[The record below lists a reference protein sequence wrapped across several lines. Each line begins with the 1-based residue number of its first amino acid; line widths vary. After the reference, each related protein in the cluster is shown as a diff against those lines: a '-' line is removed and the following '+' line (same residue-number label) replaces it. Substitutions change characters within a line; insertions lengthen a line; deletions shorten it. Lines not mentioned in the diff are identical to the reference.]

1 MAASNAPKPASKK
14 LHASAVPLL
23 AAVILGIAVAQL
35 SAQPSSPAPSTP
47 TALGT
52 DTTPAPGANGEDR
65 ARFMNESASHY
76 IISRTL
82 YPGPTI
88 LFFPPVPP
96 PLGSEIPILAP
107 ITAGIGAPTDLAAY
121 VDELFYP
128 MLGTRLAVGLLPDAL
143 RDQLR
148 AYETEKTAVQDELR
162 QRIAALVDSS
172 PAVREAQ
179 FAALAQS
186 QTPRIAKLQSIAERL
201 RSELRLSGALGLLFK
216 DLDWRAAPEVYLRA
230 SQNAAGAPDEL
241 RYAARAVRAA
251 AHFQEGLSD
260 EQRRLL
266 IGTAV
271 ELSAGAEAA
280 KPEERPREAGR
291 ILQFSPGPAR
301 IPIPEDLP
309 DFMETDVRDYISA
322 RGLLK
327 TELLK
332 ALGQTQG
339 EGEDARLAALAQ
351 LAAVQ
356 APRFAALEVLAEKI
370 RRDLATLPNPPG
382 PPTPPTLPPDIAAR
396 ISAYRSHK
404 LEVLRT
410 LRSMLAVDVEPAA
423 GGKAG
428 SATADVNTGAL
439 TWMRNGTTRSE
450 VPASSLQESVKQ
462 FNQAQEKLIG
472 DLNIEL
478 AGIREALSEY
488 MRSQNK
494 SPHGKSIDDL
504 LRDFEDAR
512 QKQELWEKY
521 RDYHDAAL
529 MPGLSAGQRSVL
541 FDAAVVRLALPLP
554 VGEPVH

>member
-1 MAASNAPKPASKK
+1 
-14 LHASAVPLL
+14 
-23 AAVILGIAVAQL
+23 
-35 SAQPSSPAPSTP
+35 
-47 TALGT
+47 
-52 DTTPAPGANGEDR
+52 
-65 ARFMNESASHY
+65 
-76 IISRTL
+76 
-82 YPGPTI
+82 
-88 LFFPPVPP
+88 
-96 PLGSEIPILAP
+96 
-107 ITAGIGAPTDLAAY
+107 
-121 VDELFYP
+121 

-339 EGEDARLAALAQ
+339 EGEDLPRLRFW
-351 LAAVQ
+351 
-356 APRFAALEVLAEKI
+356 PRRSDAIWPRSQILPVHRH
-370 RRDLATLPNPPG
+370 RRPCRQTSPRAFP
-382 PPTPPTLPPDIAAR
+382 R
-396 ISAYRSHK
+396 
-404 LEVLRT
+404 
-410 LRSMLAVDVEPAA
+410 
-423 GGKAG
+423 
-428 SATADVNTGAL
+428 TGAI
-439 TWMRNGTTRSE
+439 
-450 VPASSLQESVKQ
+450 SSR
-462 FNQAQEKLIG
+462 F
-472 DLNIEL
+472 
-478 AGIREALSEY
+478 
-488 MRSQNK
+488 
-494 SPHGKSIDDL
+494 
-504 LRDFEDAR
+504 
-512 QKQELWEKY
+512 
-521 RDYHDAAL
+521 
-529 MPGLSAGQRSVL
+529 
-541 FDAAVVRLALPLP
+541 
-554 VGEPVH
+554 

>member
-1 MAASNAPKPASKK
+1 
-14 LHASAVPLL
+14 
-23 AAVILGIAVAQL
+23 
-35 SAQPSSPAPSTP
+35 
-47 TALGT
+47 
-52 DTTPAPGANGEDR
+52 
-65 ARFMNESASHY
+65 
-76 IISRTL
+76 
-82 YPGPTI
+82 
-88 LFFPPVPP
+88 
-96 PLGSEIPILAP
+96 
-107 ITAGIGAPTDLAAY
+107 
-121 VDELFYP
+121 
-128 MLGTRLAVGLLPDAL
+128 
-143 RDQLR
+143 
-148 AYETEKTAVQDELR
+148 
-162 QRIAALVDSS
+162 
-172 PAVREAQ
+172 
-179 FAALAQS
+179 
-186 QTPRIAKLQSIAERL
+186 
-201 RSELRLSGALGLLFK
+201 
-216 DLDWRAAPEVYLRA
+216 LDWRAAPEVYLRA

-356 APRFAALEVLAEKI
+356 APRFA
-370 RRDLATLPNPPG
+370 
-382 PPTPPTLPPDIAAR
+382 PTPPTLPPDIAAR